1 MLSTKTYLKLC
12 EIVYCSDH
20 GWQAGSH
27 EGIILSCGEHLARN
41 VTVFSQKSWRHCSS
55 LCSSYVDSRQDRP
68 TSDEGHGFLNI
79 VFTRALKAS
88 TRCRMATGSG
98 ADVSNAKMDLDEA
111 SYLNEV
117 CLNMKPCDVV
127 FNGSVLA
134 SLLSLFA
141 LPVRQNSSE
150 PSPHLDDSSSDAST
164 HLPLLTSSL
173 LPLVYVNARNVRL
186 FVPAVECA
194 ADGRGDAAKLTGRYR
209 TLASGDVCI
218 FHVGSVSIVPH
229 AMNPLGRLIVDKT
242 LYSRALHAGITGR
255 IGSEIE
261 DRQYQMDISGLG
273 MSTGCWNDLVV
284 DENSAS
290 SLVAGVTSENPA
302 LAWNTLSSLSYVRYA
317 DCFTS
322 FCTQT
327 N

>member
-1 MLSTKTYLKLC
+1 M
-12 EIVYCSDH
+12 YCSEH

-27 EGIILSCGEHLARN
+27 GGIILSCGERLARN
-41 VTVFSQKSWRHCSS
+41 VTVFSQKCWRHCSS
-55 LCSSYVDSRQDRP
+55 LCSSYVDGRQERP

-88 TRCRMATGSG
+88 TRCPMATASD
-98 ADVSNAKMDLDEA
+98 ADISNAKLDPDEA

-117 CLNMKPCDVV
+117 CFNMKPCDVV

-141 LPVRQNSSE
+141 LPVQQNSSE
-150 PSPHLDDSSSDAST
+150 SSTHSDDPTSGAST
-164 HLPLLTSSL
+164 HLPLLTSRS
-173 LPLVYVNARNVRL
+173 LPLVYVNVRNFRL

-218 FHVGSVSIVPH
+218 FHIGSLSIVPH
-229 AMNPLGRLIVDKT
+229 AVNPLGRLIVDKM

-273 MSTGCWNDLVV
+273 MSTGCWNDFVM
-284 DENSAS
+284 DENSGS

-317 DCFTS
+317 DYFLSHFADKPT
-322 FCTQT
+322 
-327 N
+327 